1 MDGREKECEEVG
13 CVRIEDEN
21 YPCLLKEIPDPPKHL
36 YYKGNFCE
44 EIFENCVA
52 VVGSRKMS
60 LYGKKVVEHLF
71 STANKSMTI
80 VSGFMSG
87 VDAEAHSQALHFGMK
102 TIAVMPCGI
111 NYVHPEDQV
120 GLYEKIIK
128 QGGLILSEFESD
140 FKPKLWTYPKRN
152 RIVAGLSKVT
162 VVVEASAN
170 SGSLI
175 TARLANSY
183 GRKVFVVPGSI
194 FSDLSNGKIQI
205 NNEFAKTIGSG
216 FQINE
221 FLGLRCTTKSGNTD
235 FDDQENPIL
244 ILLKNEPMTINE
256 LSEVLSTDISELS
269 MELTLLSLDGL
280 VTEQGGKFYA
290 C

>member
-1 MDGREKECEEVG
+1 MGRRKKECEEVG
-13 CVRIEDEN
+13 YTSIEDEN
-21 YPCLLKEIPDPPKHL
+21 YPCLLKEIPNPPKCL
-36 YYKGNFCE
+36 YYKGNFCK
-44 EIFENCVA
+44 EIFENCIA

-87 VDAEAHSQALHFGMK
+87 VDAEAHSQALRCRIK

-111 NYVHPEDQV
+111 NYIHPEDQV
-120 GLYEKIIK
+120 ELYEKIIE
-128 QGGLILSEFESD
+128 QGGLILSEYEND
-140 FKPKLWTYPKRN
+140 FKPKIWTYPKRN
-152 RIVAGLSKVT
+152 RIVAGLSKAT
-162 VVVEASAN
+162 VVIEAASN

-175 TARLANSY
+175 TARLANTY

-194 FSDLSNGKIQI
+194 FSDLSKGKVQI
-205 NNEFAKTIGSG
+205 TNEFANTIDSG

-221 FLGLRCTTKSGNTD
+221 FLGLRSVKNDKSND
-235 FDDQENPIL
+235 FDDREDPVL
-244 ILLKNEPMTINE
+244 ILLKNDPMTINE
-256 LSEVLSTDISELS
+256 LSETLSISISELS
-269 MELTLLSLDGL
+269 TKLTLLSLDGM